1 MRITSIAPVFLLFL
15 CGALILCAC
24 SGESPQADLPAGD
37 IADVTARFSVEY
49 QRGHVRLSGHVAS
62 ADHEQQLVELTTQ
75 RFVDAKRS
83 ITLSQLDSVPA
94 YWRDTTVRLV
104 DALAATHSASA
115 ILTNEM
121 LGVRGIALAGW
132 SNRLSLLQAS
142 LPESLLLEID
152 VVESDSQ
159 ISVADLC
166 ARAMAQF
173 QNGPIN
179 FEESGTAFRSSA
191 LPELERAVAL
201 ANTCRDSSI
210 EITGH
215 TDSSG
220 DESLNQRLSLAR
232 AHAVA
237 DYLAQRGIV
246 ATRLNPVGVGSSL
259 PIADNRTRY
268 GRGLNRRIDIRF
280 LAGNKT
286 ALEP

>member
-1 MRITSIAPVFLLFL
+1 LRITSIAPVIFLFL
-15 CGALILCAC
+15 CGALSLSAC
-24 SGESPQADLPAGD
+24 SRESPQTDLSAGD

-49 QRGHVRLSGHVAS
+49 QRGHLRLSGHVAS
-62 ADHEQQLVELTTQ
+62 ADHEQQLVELTAQ
-75 RFVDAKRS
+75 RFVDAKHS

-94 YWRDTTVRLV
+94 YWQDTTVRLV

-132 SNRLSLLQAS
+132 SNRLLLLQAS
-142 LPESLLLEID
+142 LPESLLLAID

-166 ARAMAQF
+166 ARAMTQF

-220 DESLNQRLSLAR
+220 DESLNQQLSLAR
-232 AHAVA
+232 AQAVA

-280 LAGNKT
+280 LADDKT